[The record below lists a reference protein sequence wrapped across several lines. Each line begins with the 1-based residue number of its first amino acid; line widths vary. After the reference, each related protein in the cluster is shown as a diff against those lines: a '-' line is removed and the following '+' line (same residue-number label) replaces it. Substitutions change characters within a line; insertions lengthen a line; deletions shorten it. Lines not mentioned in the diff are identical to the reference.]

1 MFTITTDNDP
11 QLVVS
16 FSGFSTLPP
25 YFFGVPKFSPKHQQ
39 LPIAKVA
46 FLGAAAHPGLVVAGR
61 RRDFAS
67 TINKLFIGFH
77 GKILENPPSMDASS
91 WENMGYLGF
100 AEDDL

>member
-1 MFTITTDNDP
+1 M
-11 QLVVS
+11 
-16 FSGFSTLPP
+16 
-25 YFFGVPKFSPKHQQ
+25 
-39 LPIAKVA
+39 A

-67 TINKLFIGFH
+67 TINKLFIGYHGKIF

-91 WENMGYLGF
+91 WENMDYLGF